1 MFFCCCLFV
10 LVKFIVTKSFQ
21 FETKALRYLLTS
33 HYHVTIAPTMG
44 AIEQCTVKL
53 LSDYEHKL
61 EHLRSTSQVRSDDLQ
76 TFRTKV
82 SWLLASEQS
91 KNQWWSIQVVS
102 LHVPTQW
109 MWLSKK
115 GLNQK
120 FFTISLGNILLFS
133 PSQRLSR
140 SIQKYLAL
148 KRQGKDLERVASF
161 MVYL

>member
-1 MFFCCCLFV
+1 M
-10 LVKFIVTKSFQ
+10 KFIVTKSFQ

-91 KNQWWSIQVVS
+91 KNQ
-102 LHVPTQW
+102 
-109 MWLSKK
+109 
-115 GLNQK
+115 
-120 FFTISLGNILLFS
+120 
-133 PSQRLSR
+133 
-140 SIQKYLAL
+140 
-148 KRQGKDLERVASF
+148 
-161 MVYL
+161 